1 MQFITVQMNDAIR
14 HLSTV
19 AKVNNWAS
27 SIDVEFTHE
36 RGTKVC
42 FKKDMF
48 NNNAISLDYIQIDYR
63 RTEVRHASELR
74 LTEEGVLLVAAAMYA
89 IKAETITAGK
99 AFIKLEAPQPVQTT
113 VFVERQVIVERQVV
127 VERPVIRRTER
138 TITTRDHN
146 TASGAALV
154 GLGLAILMGGR

>member
-19 AKVNNWAS
+19 AKVTTWAS

-42 FKKDMF
+42 FNKDMF
-48 NNNAISLDYIQIDYR
+48 TKAISLRMVQVDYR
-63 RTEVRHASELR
+63 RTEVQYASELK
-74 LTEEGVLLVAAAMYA
+74 LTEEEVLLVAAAMYA
-89 IKAETITAGK
+89 IKADTISACK

-113 VFVERQVIVERQVV
+113 VVVERQVIIERQVV
-127 VERPVIRRTER
+127 VERPVVVRRTER